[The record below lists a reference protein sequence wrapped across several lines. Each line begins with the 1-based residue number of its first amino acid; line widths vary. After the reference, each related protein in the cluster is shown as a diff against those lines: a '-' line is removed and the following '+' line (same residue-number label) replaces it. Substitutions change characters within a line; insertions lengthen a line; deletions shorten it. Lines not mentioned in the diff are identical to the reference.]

1 MTLKHSST
9 SNRNPNANPAPTSTS
24 SQKHHRQADPGQ
36 LNVVKSC
43 HDYALLHMHDQVGLR
58 LTPGE
63 RRMLKGLKRLLEGDA
78 ARHRRRHRRL
88 PLMLPVTLRNRTGE
102 HRGTAI
108 NISGGGM
115 YVMCATALE
124 ESSIVDLVIGPPRE
138 RYRFTGV
145 VMWSQ
150 HRGDNHGLGI
160 RFSAVPLL
168 RSITPRT
175 TPVVNGFSPAA

>member
-1 MTLKHSST
+1 MERLRT
-9 SNRNPNANPAPTSTS
+9 
-24 SQKHHRQADPGQ
+24 ADAGQ

-58 LTPGE
+58 LTPAE

-78 ARHRRRHRRL
+78 ARHRRAHRRL
-88 PLMLPVTLRNRTGE
+88 PLMLPVTLRTREQE

-108 NISGGGM
+108 NVSGGGM
-115 YVMCATALE
+115 YVM
-124 ESSIVDLVIGPPRE
+124 SSAELAEGTTVDLVIGPPRE

-145 VMWSQ
+145 VMWTRNRRSAT
-150 HRGDNHGLGI
+150 GLGI

-168 RSITPRT
+168 RSITPRH
-175 TPVVNGFSPAA
+175 TPIVTGYSPAA